1 MTSSTVASNVCG
13 IVRPSAAAPAELAQ
27 MRDESGGPRPP
38 YGRIRTQYSDEPL
51 LFRLL
56 RVGGQGPSA
65 ETKPQAILMKSRR
78 FMACL
83 PDEGHFRHSAEYQIA
98 AMAVCPWSQCRQC
111 SKCVRCR
118 QIYRSRQF

>member
-1 MTSSTVASNVCG
+1 MLYRNGVSLG
-13 IVRPSAAAPAELAQ
+13 PAELAQ

-65 ETKPQAILMKSRR
+65 DETASDSDEVPPLHG
-78 FMACL
+78 L
-83 PDEGHFRHSAEYQIA
+83 P
-98 AMAVCPWSQCRQC
+98 P
-111 SKCVRCR
+111 
-118 QIYRSRQF
+118 